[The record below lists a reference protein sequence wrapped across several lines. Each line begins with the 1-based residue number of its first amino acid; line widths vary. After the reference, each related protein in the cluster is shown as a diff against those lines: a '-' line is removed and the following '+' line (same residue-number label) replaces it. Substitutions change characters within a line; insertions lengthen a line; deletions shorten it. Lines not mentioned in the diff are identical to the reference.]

1 MNPKPTTYLP
11 TNKILLRELKTK
23 SCLKKN
29 TPPLLGLLC
38 LASLCAPHLRAH
50 SMSHPAVSNF
60 MTRAA
65 PAAQVAGALAFA
77 AAAGALRAAPLQA
90 ASTPWQYMG
99 FCISGKMA

>member
-1 MNPKPTTYLP
+1 MNPKPTNLP

-29 TPPLLGLLC
+29 TPPPRVLC

-77 AAAGALRAAPLQA
+77 AAAGALQGAPLQA